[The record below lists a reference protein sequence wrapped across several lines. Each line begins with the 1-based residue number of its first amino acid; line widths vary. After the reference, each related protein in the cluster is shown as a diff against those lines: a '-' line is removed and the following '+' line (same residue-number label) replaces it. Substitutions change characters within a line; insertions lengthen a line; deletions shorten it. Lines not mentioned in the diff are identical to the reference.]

1 MTVSPELA
9 LAVKVSAL
17 PSVWVA
23 AMPDKIVYATLFTT
37 KLTVTTV
44 ASAYT
49 LLPACDAV
57 MVHVP
62 LPTIVAVVPD
72 TLHTL
77 DGVAA

>member
-1 MTVSPELA
+1 MSGV
-9 LAVKVSAL
+9 

-23 AMPDKIVYATLFTT
+23 AVPDEIVCATLFTT
-37 KLTVTTV
+37 KLTGTTV
-44 ASAYT
+44 AAAYT
-49 LLPACDAV
+49 LLPACEAV